1 MYTILGCLGI
11 FGLHCRLYIY
21 IVYIYIYIYMIGYSY
36 RDYGRPYYFSQIVIL
51 HVRSYTVY
59 KYILYCVQIY
69 HSLKLAALLSNGCPF
84 MWYIILHIVNVN
96 FFADIYVEQPRLQLQ
111 CGCNSPKG
119 TRLMAP
125 QT

>member
-21 IVYIYIYIYMIGYSY
+21 IVYIYMIGYSY

-51 HVRSYTVY
+51 HARSYTVY

-84 MWYIILHIVNVN
+84 MLYIILHIVDVN